1 MTLEWQQDEAARAQ
15 VKYLRKDMLPAH
27 MSRFAGYITKDWEK
41 ARDDIPEHSP
51 TIDIDNKIAYLYS
64 FYVEQAKTF
73 ERLRRTFCEDF
84 EYWTLQMWEKASSRT
99 RQEMRDLLQD
109 NGIDVGNASGRN
121 MIASELHHVVM
132 RCIHGDSQQ
141 QEEPQKPENE
151 LPFNERV
158 DLMTEDSNSH
168 AAVEANQP
176 LQYQIYRQ
184 QTEVADTTAKLEAAQ
199 LATRQLKQ
207 QSSVDSIDEDLS
219 VDFCEGSGSHDTFP
233 DDPVKQKG
241 KEEETLPE
249 GFTSCERTHSQ
260 ESLELSP
267 LKVLAVSR
275 FREIVAT
282 TDFAMSWKA
291 LLITTPLISLLRDFV
306 SHYRLVARLIP

>member
-1 MTLEWQQDEAARAQ
+1 MTLEWQQHEAARAQ

-27 MSRFAGYITKDWEK
+27 MSRFAGYVTKAWEN
-41 ARDDIPEHSP
+41 ARDDIPEDST

-151 LPFNERV
+151 LPFKSFNERV
-158 DLMTEDSNSH
+158 DLVTEDRNSH
-168 AAVEANQP
+168 HAVEANQP
-176 LQYQIYRQ
+176 LHQETQ
-184 QTEVADTTAKLEAAQ
+184 TAKL
-199 LATRQLKQ
+199 
-207 QSSVDSIDEDLS
+207 
-219 VDFCEGSGSHDTFP
+219 C
-233 DDPVKQKG
+233 
-241 KEEETLPE
+241 
-249 GFTSCERTHSQ
+249 
-260 ESLELSP
+260 
-267 LKVLAVSR
+267 
-275 FREIVAT
+275 
-282 TDFAMSWKA
+282 
-291 LLITTPLISLLRDFV
+291 
-306 SHYRLVARLIP
+306 RLH